1 MKNETPAQLETREL
15 IDAVTYVRTWLML
28 YHQNAMQI
36 AQEKGIWKHYLHSG
50 ENIPTDDT
58 KVIACS
64 VISADNLHFYDMNMQ
79 GYLSN
84 AQEFLGALE
93 KYLTVLDEVEEEE
106 TIEAI
111 ETAIFFLNKQI
122 NSITNATFSAKN
134 VFVDI
139 EFTPVFEEKVSDAI
153 QILEQQIEDYVS
165 TIFGIEFIA
174 PHEI

>member
-64 VISADNLHFYDMNMQ
+64 VISAEALHFYEITMES
-79 GYLSN
+79 YLKN
-84 AQEFLGALE
+84 AQNFLKVLE
-93 KYLTVLDEVEEEE
+93 SHLCILDDDDYYK
-106 TIEAI
+106 EAI
-111 ETAIFFLNKQI
+111 ETAIFFLNRQI
-122 NSITNATFSAKN
+122 EAITKATISAKK

-139 EFTPVFEEKVSDAI
+139 EFTPVFEDKVSDAI
-153 QILEQQIEDYVS
+153 QILEELLEDYVS
-165 TIFGIEFIA
+165 TLFGIEFIA
-174 PHEI
+174 PHEV

>member
-1 MKNETPAQLETREL
+1 MKNETESQLEIRKL
-15 IDAVTYVRTWLML
+15 IDAMTYVRTWLML

-36 AQEKGIWKHYLHSG
+36 AQEKGIWKYYLQPNDNAP
-50 ENIPTDDT
+50 EDT

-106 TIEAI
+106 TID
-111 ETAIFFLNKQI
+111 F
-122 NSITNATFSAKN
+122 
-134 VFVDI
+134 
-139 EFTPVFEEKVSDAI
+139 
-153 QILEQQIEDYVS
+153 
-165 TIFGIEFIA
+165 
-174 PHEI
+174 

>member
-1 MKNETPAQLETREL
+1 MKNETESQLEIRKL
-15 IDAVTYVRTWLML
+15 IDAMTYVRTWLML

-36 AQEKGIWKHYLHSG
+36 AQEKGIWKYYLQPNDNAP
-50 ENIPTDDT
+50 EDT

-106 TIEAI
+106 IIEAI

>member
-1 MKNETPAQLETREL
+1 M
-15 IDAVTYVRTWLML
+15 AVKL
-28 YHQNAMQI
+28 YDHTHFKLLNFLSRLC
-36 AQEKGIWKHYLHSG
+36 GG
-50 ENIPTDDT
+50 E
-58 KVIACS
+58 
-64 VISADNLHFYDMNMQ
+64 DNLHFYDMNMQ